1 MKKLITIG
9 VITMSLALSGG
20 PAVGESRTAKPV
32 STTTSSG
39 LLEWLSE
46 YKENQTLLEEQA
58 AAAARA
64 KAQEEA
70 RQEALTQNT
79 ARLNEAVQLVTERVG
94 KTRYVFSGS
103 TPRGWDCSGLVLWMY
118 GELGVTLEHRAS
130 KQQSAGKAVEHPK
143 LGDVVVFKYNGRD
156 SSYHVGIYLY
166 PDTMVHAGGGP
177 GESTKIVSISAFA
190 GKHSEVTYRR
200 VIETQ

>member
-1 MKKLITIG
+1 
-9 VITMSLALSGG
+9 MSLALSGG
-20 PAVGESRTAKPV
+20 PAVGEPRTAKAV
-32 STTTSSG
+32 ATTTSSG

-70 RQEALTQNT
+70 RQEALTLNT
-79 ARLNEAVQLVTERVG
+79 ARLNEVVQSVTDRVG

-143 LGDVVVFKYNGRD
+143 LGDIIVFKYNGRD

-166 PDTMVHAGGGP
+166 PDTMVHAGGGR
-177 GESTKIVSISAFA
+177 GDTTQIVSISKFA
-190 GKHSEVTYRR
+190 GKHSEVTFRR
-200 VIETQ
+200 VIETH

>member
-20 PAVGESRTAKPV
+20 PAVGEPRTAKAV
-32 STTTSSG
+32 ATTTSSG

-70 RQEALTQNT
+70 RQEALTLNT
-79 ARLNEAVQLVTERVG
+79 ARLNEVVQSVTDRVG

-130 KQQSAGKAVEHPK
+130 KQQYAGRAVEHPK

-166 PDTMVHAGGGP
+166 PDTMVHAGGGR
-177 GESTKIVSISAFA
+177 GDTTQIVSISKFA
-190 GKHSEVTYRR
+190 GKHSEVTFRR
-200 VIETQ
+200 IIDTH

>member
-20 PAVGESRTAKPV
+20 PAVGEPRVAKATT
-32 STTTSSG
+32 TTTSSG

-143 LGDVVVFKYNGRD
+143 LGDIIVFKYNGRD

-166 PDTMVHAGGGP
+166 PDTMVHAGGGR
-177 GESTKIVSISAFA
+177 GDTTQIVSISKFA

>member
-1 MKKLITIG
+1 
-9 VITMSLALSGG
+9 MSLALSGG
-20 PAVGESRTAKPV
+20 PAVGEPRVAKA
-32 STTTSSG
+32 TTTTASSG

-143 LGDVVVFKYNGRD
+143 LGDIIVFKYNGRD

-166 PDTMVHAGGGP
+166 PDTMVHAGGGR
-177 GESTKIVSISAFA
+177 GDTTQIVSISKFA

>member
-20 PAVGESRTAKPV
+20 PAVGEPRTAKPV

-46 YKENQTLLEEQA
+46 YRENQTLLEEQA

-143 LGDVVVFKYNGRD
+143 LGDIIVFKYNGRD

>member
-1 MKKLITIG
+1 
-9 VITMSLALSGG
+9 MSLALSGG
-20 PAVGESRTAKPV
+20 PAVGEPRTAKAV
-32 STTTSSG
+32 ATTTSSG

-70 RQEALTQNT
+70 RQEALTLNT
-79 ARLNEAVQLVTERVG
+79 ARLNEVVQSVTDRVG

-130 KQQSAGKAVEHPK
+130 KQQYAGRAVEHPK

-166 PDTMVHAGGGP
+166 PDTMVHAGGGR
-177 GESTKIVSISAFA
+177 GDTTQIVSISKFA
-190 GKHSEVTYRR
+190 GKHSEVTFRR
-200 VIETQ
+200 IIDTH

>member
-20 PAVGESRTAKPV
+20 PAVGEPRTAKAV

-143 LGDVVVFKYNGRD
+143 LGDIIVFKYNGRD

-166 PDTMVHAGGGP
+166 PDTMVHAGGGR
-177 GESTKIVSISAFA
+177 GDTTQIVSISKFA

>member
-1 MKKLITIG
+1 
-9 VITMSLALSGG
+9 MSLALSGG
-20 PAVGESRTAKPV
+20 PAVGEPRTAKPV

-143 LGDVVVFKYNGRD
+143 LGDIIVFKYNGRD

-177 GESTKIVSISAFA
+177 GESTEIVSISAFA

>member
-20 PAVGESRTAKPV
+20 PAVGEPRTAKSV

-70 RQEALTQNT
+70 RQEALTKNT

-143 LGDVVVFKYNGRD
+143 LGDIIVFKYNGRD

-166 PDTMVHAGGGP
+166 PDTMVHAGGGR
-177 GESTKIVSISAFA
+177 GDTTQIVSISKFA

>member
-1 MKKLITIG
+1 
-9 VITMSLALSGG
+9 MSLALSGG
-20 PAVGESRTAKPV
+20 PAVGEPRAAKSV

-46 YKENQTLLEEQA
+46 YKETQTLLEEQA

-70 RQEALTQNT
+70 RQETLTQNT

-143 LGDVVVFKYNGRD
+143 LGDIIVFKYNGRD

-166 PDTMVHAGGGP
+166 PDTMVHAGGGR
-177 GESTKIVSISAFA
+177 GDTTQIVSISKFA

>member
-1 MKKLITIG
+1 
-9 VITMSLALSGG
+9 MSLALSGG
-20 PAVGESRTAKPV
+20 PAVGEPRTAKAV
-32 STTTSSG
+32 ATTTSSG

-70 RQEALTQNT
+70 RQEALTLNT
-79 ARLNEAVQLVTERVG
+79 ARLNEVVQSVTDRVG

-143 LGDVVVFKYNGRD
+143 LGDIIVFKYNGRD

-166 PDTMVHAGGGP
+166 PDTMVHAGGGR
-177 GESTKIVSISAFA
+177 GDTTQIVSISKFA
-190 GKHSEVTYRR
+190 GKHSEVTFRR
-200 VIETQ
+200 IIDTH

>member
-20 PAVGESRTAKPV
+20 PAVGEPRTAKSV

-64 KAQEEA
+64 NAQEEA

-143 LGDVVVFKYNGRD
+143 LGDIIVFKYNGRD

-166 PDTMVHAGGGP
+166 PDTMVHAGGGR
-177 GESTKIVSISAFA
+177 GDTTQIVSISKFA

>member
-1 MKKLITIG
+1 
-9 VITMSLALSGG
+9 MSLALSGG
-20 PAVGESRTAKPV
+20 PAVGEPRTAKAV

-143 LGDVVVFKYNGRD
+143 LGDIIVFKYNGRD

-166 PDTMVHAGGGP
+166 PDTMVHAGGGR
-177 GESTKIVSISAFA
+177 GDTTQIVSISKFA

>member
-1 MKKLITIG
+1 
-9 VITMSLALSGG
+9 MSLALSGG
-20 PAVGESRTAKPV
+20 PAVGEPRTAKPV

-46 YKENQTLLEEQA
+46 YRENQTLLEEQA

-143 LGDVVVFKYNGRD
+143 LGDIIVFKYNGRD

>member
-20 PAVGESRTAKPV
+20 PAVGEPRTAKSV

-46 YKENQTLLEEQA
+46 YKETQTLLEEQA

-143 LGDVVVFKYNGRD
+143 LGDIIVFKYNGRD

-166 PDTMVHAGGGP
+166 PDTMVHAGGGR
-177 GESTKIVSISAFA
+177 GDTTQIVSISKFA

>member
-20 PAVGESRTAKPV
+20 PAVGEPRTAKAV
-32 STTTSSG
+32 ATTTSSG

-46 YKENQTLLEEQA
+46 YKETQTLLEEQA

-70 RQEALTQNT
+70 RQEALTLNT
-79 ARLNEAVQLVTERVG
+79 ARLNEVVQSVTDRVG

-143 LGDVVVFKYNGRD
+143 LGDIIVFKYNGRD

-166 PDTMVHAGGGP
+166 PDTMVHAGGGR
-177 GESTKIVSISAFA
+177 GDTTQIVSISKFA
-190 GKHSEVTYRR
+190 GKHSEVTFRR
-200 VIETQ
+200 IIDTH

>member
-1 MKKLITIG
+1 
-9 VITMSLALSGG
+9 MSLALSGG
-20 PAVGESRTAKPV
+20 PAVGEPRTAKSV

-46 YKENQTLLEEQA
+46 YKETQTLLEEQA

-143 LGDVVVFKYNGRD
+143 LGDIIVFKYNGRD

-166 PDTMVHAGGGP
+166 PDTMVHAGGGR
-177 GESTKIVSISAFA
+177 GDTTQIVSISKFA

>member
-20 PAVGESRTAKPV
+20 PAVGEPRTAKPV

-46 YKENQTLLEEQA
+46 YKETQTLLEEQA

-70 RQEALTQNT
+70 RQETLTQNT
-79 ARLNEAVQLVTERVG
+79 ARLNETVQRVTDRVG

-143 LGDVVVFKYNGRD
+143 LGDIIVFKYNGRD